1 MLQITKELPCSI
13 THSLKPDSFFLALDT
28 TGFQAEVSAIS
39 MIGIA
44 IPVHKHTITLYQWF
58 NENGM
63 EQQEILSSFFQYIKN
78 KKYVITYY
86 GNRFALPFLDKKS
99 AEYGLSNPLSAI
111 TSEDYYDIMRTMRP
125 ILGLSSCKQSTIE
138 SYFQCKR
145 TSSLAGKKLVKQ
157 YQTYVKN
164 PDDTIK
170 DALLLH
176 NQETL
181 EILCNLTSIFSY
193 QDLQNGKIH
202 GCKMKT
208 VANDNISFT
217 FALPSTI
224 SKSMDYTKNHI
235 QLHIIK
241 DHGQLI
247 MPVDPNGFV
256 KHYYPNPKDYYYL
269 PFEDYAIHKSLASF
283 VSKDYRK
290 KATADTC
297 YEKLSVNHPVFQKE
311 SDLKQFLLDTLCYL
325 FK

>member
-1 MLQITKELPCSI
+1 MLQIKKEIPCSI

-44 IPVHKHTITLYQWF
+44 IPVDHQTITIYQWF

-63 EQQEILSSFFQYIKN
+63 EQQEILSSFFQYIKH

-99 AEYGLSNPLSAI
+99 AEYGLSNPLSTI
-111 TSEDYYDIMRTMRP
+111 ISEDYYAIMRTMRP
-125 ILGLSSCKQSTIE
+125 ILGLPSCKQATIE

-145 TSSLAGKKLVKQ
+145 TNPLVGKKLVKQ

-164 PDDTIK
+164 PNDAIK

-181 EILCNLTSIFSY
+181 EILCSLTSILSY

-202 GCKMKT
+202 DCKIEN
-208 VANDNISFT
+208 VANNYISFT
-217 FALPSTI
+217 FALPSTLL
-224 SKSMDYTKNHI
+224 KPMDYTKNYI
-235 QLHIIK
+235 QLHVIK
-241 DHGQLI
+241 HQGQLLI
-247 MPVDPNGFV
+247 PVDPNGLV

-269 PFEDYAIHKSLASF
+269 PVEDYAIHKSLASF
-283 VSKDYRK
+283 VSNNYRQ
-290 KATADTC
+290 KATLDTC
-297 YEKLSVNHPVFQKE
+297 YEKISIQHPAFKKE
-311 SDLKQFLLDTLCYL
+311 PTLKQFLSDTLCYL